1 MQSNFSKIDTLS
13 PEFLYNDYLTFI
25 DSPAYNS
32 RLEQNGYETA
42 NISINLG
49 SFLTF
54 FVYLFVKTGMKSL
67 INYYLV
73 RNATNPNVRKF
84 GMWLGSTELKHEILS
99 FSTSIYIE
107 VFLPLVLQVHF
118 MVTSDHSFKELL
130 GGYGDIYNFVLL
142 IISAFLCFYI
152 PLKMIY
158 TIRKFLLDELE
169 EDEDQTFLSIAF
181 EDLNVD
187 QED

>member
-1 MQSNFSKIDTLS
+1 M
-13 PEFLYNDYLTFI
+13 TF
-25 DSPAYNS
+25 Y
-32 RLEQNGYETA
+32 
-42 NISINLG
+42 
-49 SFLTF
+49 
-54 FVYLFVKTGMKSL
+54 VYLFVKTGMTSL

-73 RNATNPNVRKF
+73 RNAKNPNARKF

-118 MVTSDHSFKELL
+118 MVTSGHSFKELL
-130 GGYGDIYNFVLL
+130 GGSGDIYNLFLL
-142 IISAFLCFYI
+142 IISVFLCFYI

-158 TIRKFLLDELE
+158 TIRKFLNDEFE

-181 EDLNVD
+181 EDLNID
-187 QED
+187 QEEQ